1 MELAMSGPDIEA
13 RARVIQ
19 EQNLLVQRLR
29 ESGNDS
35 EANRLQETYHARE
48 MSGLAADVYLSA
60 NHDGAPPVGWTRA
73 TSDPAALRAAGI
85 DMTDEQVKDFLQP
98 PQSGFRAEIY
108 IPDRRVF
115 GEEARPVVVFKG
127 STGQIVDPFAPG
139 GRRESGGEDFL
150 NNGQQGIGMR
160 SDYYDRAMDLATQL
174 NDRVGN
180 NFEIAGHSLGGGMA
194 SAASAVTGARAT
206 TFNAAGLHPDT
217 PARFAKDNGLPTFNP
232 QHTVHTYQTA
242 GEVLN
247 DVQNGMQKLSEEQR
261 RGYGVLANEVGM
273 LLKEPAIQRL
283 VGDKLRE
290 MMPAGAQT
298 SAAQFV
304 EQLATKPGQEA
315 LRNFP
320 VAAGKLELL
329 LDSKMV
335 DKNDK
340 NHGII
345 DRPNVAPPSQVAEL
359 AGPLSH
365 ALHATAYGMRGGRI
379 IGEQVERVGAAGAH
393 VLDKVG
399 DGAEVVLKTEG
410 MAIGQ
415 VVNFGSATL
424 QVSAKAT
431 TTVIAS
437 GRELTGSIEAT
448 LHRAESQARSGGM
461 SALSWITDKVGLDG
475 VSERLAKEAERTR
488 NDGEHRAQGATRHAQ
503 SDADGIRAVGDRSAA
518 SIGHNGQWVAGKLQ
532 NGFATAGAYVDSGYD
547 LAASHVKGISSHAP
561 AVFATVGGVGAGLT
575 TAAVTHVPAGP
586 LPVALH
592 NLSNLAKS
600 ARLIDELSPSFGES
614 AARHGM
620 ADTVIPSLD
629 AELVKQEA
637 QARKLV
643 EQHERIQHP
652 AEKHA
657 GIAAE
662 PSTLVVGINDPAHTE
677 YRMFQ
682 GAQSG
687 VHGIDAAHNRAPDLQ
702 SDQLAGALV
711 AKAKQEGLESIERV
725 VLSEDRTRVFAVDTQ
740 DLSSVHRHLAQV
752 DVVAGREQ
760 PLSVSTEQVAEVNR
774 QQERTAAAPALVA
787 DLGAEQREQ
796 EQQAARR
803 MG

>member
-1 MELAMSGPDIEA
+1 MSGPDTET

-19 EQNLLVQRLR
+19 EQNRLVEQLR
-29 ESGNDS
+29 ESGNDN
-35 EANRLQETYHARE
+35 EADRLQETYHASE
-48 MSGLAADVYLSA
+48 MAGLAADVYLSA
-60 NHDGAPPVGWTRA
+60 KGDGKPPAGWIRA
-73 TSDPAALRAAGI
+73 SADSEALRAAGI
-85 DMTDEQVKDFLQP
+85 NMTDEEVRNHLSP
-98 PQSGFRAEIY
+98 TQSGFRAEIY
-108 IPDRRVF
+108 IPDKRVV
-115 GEEARPVVVFKG
+115 GEGAKPVLVFKG
-127 STGQIVDPFAPG
+127 STGEIIDPSAPG

-160 SDYYDRAMDLATQL
+160 SDYYDRAMTLAVRLQ
-174 NDRVGN
+174 DRVGN

-232 QHTVHTYQTA
+232 QQTVHTYQAA

-247 DVQNGMQKLSEEQR
+247 DVQNGMQKLNDEQR
-261 RGYGVLANEVGM
+261 RGYGVLANEMGM
-273 LLKEPAIQRL
+273 LLKEPVMQKLI
-283 VGDKLRE
+283 GDRLRE

-315 LRNFP
+315 LRNIP
-320 VAAGKLELL
+320 MAAGRLELL

-335 DKNDK
+335 DKSDK
-340 NHGII
+340 GARIV
-345 DRPNVAPPSQVAEL
+345 DRPNVASPSQVAEL

-365 ALHATAYGMRGGRI
+365 ALHATGYGMRGGRL

-393 VLDKVG
+393 VLDKAG
-399 DGAEVVLKTEG
+399 DGAEVVLKTQG

-415 VVNFGSATL
+415 VVSFGTTTM
-424 QVSAKAT
+424 QVSAKAS

-461 SALSWITDKVGLDG
+461 SALSWITDKVGLDR

-488 NDGEHRAQGATRHAQ
+488 NEGERQAQSASRHAQ

-518 SIGHNGQWVAGKLQ
+518 AIGRNGQWVAGKLQ
-532 NGFATAGAYVDSGYD
+532 NGFATAGFYVDSGYD
-547 LAASHVKGISSHAP
+547 LAASHVKGVSSHAP
-561 AVFATVGGVGAGLT
+561 AVLATVGGLGAGIT
-575 TAAVTHVPAGP
+575 TAAATHVPAGP
-586 LPVALH
+586 PPLALH
-592 NLSNLAKS
+592 NLTNLARS
-600 ARLIDELSPSFGES
+600 ARLIDELGPSFAES

-629 AELVKQEA
+629 AELSKQETR
-637 QARKLV
+637 ARALL
-643 EQHERIQHP
+643 EQHARIQHP
-652 AEKHA
+652 TEKHA
-657 GIAAE
+657 AVAAE
-662 PSTLVVGINDPAHTE
+662 PSTLVVGINDPGHRQ
-677 YRMFQ
+677 YHLFQ

-687 VHGIDAAHNRAPDLQ
+687 IHGLDAAHNRVPDLQ
-702 SDQLAGALV
+702 SDQLAGALA
-711 AKAKQEGLESIERV
+711 AKATQEGLERIERV

-740 DLSSVHRHLAQV
+740 DLTSVHRHLAHV
-752 DVVAGREQ
+752 DVVAGRQQ

-774 QQERTAAAPALVA
+774 QQERAAAAPALA
-787 DLGAEQREQ
+787 TDLGAEQREQ
-796 EQQAARR
+796 EQHIARR

>member
-1 MELAMSGPDIEA
+1 MSGPDIEA
-13 RARVIQ
+13 RVRAVQ
-19 EQNLLVQRLR
+19 EQNLLVQQLR
-29 ESGNDS
+29 DSGNDN
-35 EANRLQETYHARE
+35 EADRLQETYHARE

-60 NHDGAPPVGWTRA
+60 KGDGEPPAGWVRA
-73 TSDPAALRAAGI
+73 SADPDALRAAGI
-85 DMTDEQVKDFLQP
+85 NMSDEEIRNHLSPK
-98 PQSGFRAEIY
+98 QSGFRAEIY
-108 IPDRRVF
+108 LPDKQVL
-115 GEEARPVVVFKG
+115 GEDAKPVVVFKG
-127 STGQIVDPFAPG
+127 STGEIIDPSAPR

-160 SDYYDRAMDLATQL
+160 SDYYDRAMTLAVRLQ
-174 NDRVGN
+174 DRVGN

-217 PARFAKDNGLPTFNP
+217 PARFAKESGLPTFNP
-232 QHTVHTYQTA
+232 QQTVHTYQTA

-247 DVQNGMQKLSEEQR
+247 DVQNGMQRLSDEQR
-261 RGYGVLANEVGM
+261 RGYGVLANEMGM
-273 LLKEPAIQRL
+273 LLKEPAMQKL

-329 LDSKMV
+329 LNSKMV
-335 DKNDK
+335 DKNDTD
-340 NHGII
+340 GRII
-345 DRPNVAPPSQVAEL
+345 DRPNVAAPSQVAEL

-365 ALHATAYGMRGGRI
+365 ALHATGYGMRGGRI

-399 DGAEVVLKTEG
+399 DGAEVVLKTQG

-424 QVSAKAT
+424 QIGTKAS

-448 LHRAESQARSGGM
+448 LHRVESQARSGGM
-461 SALSWITDKVGLDG
+461 SALSWITDRVGLDR
-475 VSERLAKEAERTR
+475 VSERLAKDAERTR
-488 NDGEHRAQGATRHAQ
+488 NDGEHRAQSATRHAH

-518 SIGHNGQWVAGKLQ
+518 TIGQNGQWVAGKLQ

-561 AVFATVGGVGAGLT
+561 AVFATVGGVGAGVA
-575 TAAVTHVPAGP
+575 TAAATHVPAGP
-586 LPVALH
+586 PPVALH

-620 ADTVIPSLD
+620 GETVIPSLD
-629 AELVKQEA
+629 SELIKQEA
-637 QARKLV
+637 AARRLV
-643 EQHERIQHP
+643 EQHQRIQHP
-652 AEKHA
+652 DDGRQSSLPAVTT
-657 GIAAE
+657 
-662 PSTLVVGINDPAHTE
+662 TLVVGINDPSHQD
-677 YRMFQ
+677 YRLFQ
-682 GAQSG
+682 GAQAG
-687 VHGIDAAHNRAPDLQ
+687 VHALDAAHNRAPDLQ
-702 SDQLAGALV
+702 SDQLAGAL
-711 AKAKQEGLESIERV
+711 ACKAKQEGLASIEQV
-725 VLSEDRTRVFAVDTQ
+725 VLSTDRTRLFAVDTQ
-740 DLSSVHRHLAQV
+740 DLASVHRHLAQV
-752 DVVAGREQ
+752 DVAEGRQQ

-774 QQERTAAAPALVA
+774 QQERTTAAPQLVA
-787 DLGAEQREQ
+787 DMGIEQRDL
-796 EQQAARR
+796 EQQQTARR

>member
-1 MELAMSGPDIEA
+1 MSGPDIEA
-13 RARVIQ
+13 RARAVQ
-19 EQNLLVQRLR
+19 EQNQLVQQLR
-29 ESGNDS
+29 ESGNDK
-35 EANRLQETYHARE
+35 EADRLQETYHARE

-60 NHDGAPPVGWTRA
+60 QHAGEPPTGWTRA
-73 TSDPAALRAAGI
+73 SSNPAALRAAGI
-85 DMTDEQVKDFLQP
+85 DLPDQELRDLLQP

-108 IPDRRVF
+108 IPDKRIF
-115 GEEARPVVVFKG
+115 GEDAKPVVVYKG
-127 STGQIVDPFAPG
+127 STGEIVDPLSPS

-160 SDYYDRAMDLATQL
+160 SDYYDRAMGLASLL
-174 NDRVGN
+174 NKQVGN

-217 PARFAKDNGLPTFNP
+217 PARFAKENGLPTFNP
-232 QHTVHTYQTA
+232 QQTVHTYQTA

-247 DVQNGMQKLSEEQR
+247 DVQNGMQKLNDEQR
-261 RGYGVLANEVGM
+261 RGYGVLANEMGM
-273 LLKEPAIQRL
+273 LLKEPAMQKL

-304 EQLATKPGQEA
+304 EQLATTPGQEA
-315 LRNFP
+315 LRNIP

-340 NHGII
+340 DGRIV
-345 DRPNVAPPSQVAEL
+345 DRPNMAAPSQVAEL

-365 ALHATAYGMRGGRI
+365 ALHATGYGMRGGRI

-399 DGAEVVLKTEG
+399 DGAETVLKTQG

-415 VVNFGSATL
+415 VVNFGSATM
-424 QVSAKAT
+424 QVSAKAA

-448 LHRAESQARSGGM
+448 AHRVQSRLHSGGA
-461 SALSWITDKVGLDG
+461 SALSWFTDKVGLDS
-475 VSERLAKEAERTR
+475 VSERLAKEAEHARH
-488 NDGEHRAQGATRHAQ
+488 DGEHRAQNATRHAQ
-503 SDADGIRAVGDRSAA
+503 SDADGIRGVGDRTAA
-518 SIGHNGQWVAGKLQ
+518 AIGHNGQWAAGKLQ

-547 LAASHVKGISSHAP
+547 LAASHVKGITSHAP
-561 AVFATVGGVGAGLT
+561 AVFATTGGVAAGLT
-575 TAAVTHVPAGP
+575 TAAATHVPAGP
-586 LPVALH
+586 LPLAIN

-620 ADTVIPSLD
+620 ADTVIPSLNF
-629 AELVKQEA
+629 ELIKQEA
-637 QARKLV
+637 AARQLV
-643 EQHERIQHP
+643 EQHQRIQHP
-652 AEKHA
+652 NDGRQASLN
-657 GIAAE
+657 AE
-662 PSTLVVGINDPAHTE
+662 PASLVVGINDPRNVD
-677 YRMFQ
+677 YKLFK
-682 GAQSG
+682 GAQTG
-687 VHGIDAAHNRAPDLQ
+687 VHALDVAHNITPDLH
-702 SDQLAGALV
+702 SDQLAGAL
-711 AKAKQEGLESIERV
+711 ASKAKQGGLERIEHV
-725 VLSEDRTRVFAVDTQ
+725 VLSTDRTRVFAVDTQ
-740 DLSSVHRHLAQV
+740 DTTSVHRKLAQV
-752 DVVAGREQ
+752 DIAEGRQQ

-774 QQERTAAAPALVA
+774 QQIAQATPDKQQAQ
-787 DLGAEQREQ
+787 DLDAGPRDQ
-796 EQQAARR
+796 EQQAAARR

>member
-1 MELAMSGPDIEA
+1 MSGPDIQ
-13 RARVIQ
+13 ARVRAVQ
-19 EQNLLVQRLR
+19 EQNQLVQQLR
-29 ESGNDS
+29 DSGNDK
-35 EANRLQETYHARE
+35 EADRLQETYHARE

-60 NHDGAPPVGWTRA
+60 QHKEEPPVGWTRA
-73 TSDPAALRAAGI
+73 STDPAALHAAGVN
-85 DMTDEQVKDFLQP
+85 MSASELRELLEP
-98 PQSGFRAEIY
+98 AQSGFRAEIY
-108 IPDRRVF
+108 IPDKRVF
-115 GEEARPVVVFKG
+115 GDDAKPVVVFKG
-127 STGQIVDPFAPG
+127 STGEIVDPLAKG

-160 SDYYDRAMDLATQL
+160 SDYYDRAMGLAARL
-174 NDRVGN
+174 DRATAG

-217 PARFAKDNGLPTFNP
+217 PARFAKENGLPTFNP
-232 QHTVHTYQTA
+232 QQTVHTYQTA

-247 DVQNGMQKLSEEQR
+247 DVQNGMQKLNDEQR
-261 RGYGVLANEVGM
+261 RGYGVLANEMGM
-273 LLKEPAIQRL
+273 LLKEPAMQKL

-304 EQLATKPGQEA
+304 EQLATTPGQEA
-315 LRNFP
+315 LRNIP

-340 NHGII
+340 DGRIV
-345 DRPNVAPPSQVAEL
+345 DRPNVAAPSQVAEL

-365 ALHATAYGMRGGRI
+365 ALHATGYGMRGGRI
-379 IGEQVERVGAAGAH
+379 VGEQVERAGAAGAH

-399 DGAEVVLKTEG
+399 DGAETVLKTQG

-415 VVNFGSATL
+415 VVNFGSTTM
-424 QVSAKAT
+424 QVSTRASA
-431 TTVIAS
+431 TVIAS

-448 LHRAESQARSGGM
+448 LHRAESQARSGGI
-461 SALSWITDKVGLDG
+461 SALSWITDKVGLDS

-488 NDGEHRAQGATRHAQ
+488 NDGEHRAQNATRHAQ
-503 SDADGIRAVGDRSAA
+503 SDADGIRGVGDRTAA
-518 SIGHNGQWVAGKLQ
+518 AIGHNGQWVAGKLQ

-547 LAASHVKGISSHAP
+547 LAASHVKGITSHAP

-575 TAAVTHVPAGP
+575 TAAATHVPAGP
-586 LPVALH
+586 MPLAIN

-600 ARLIDELSPSFGES
+600 ARLIGELSPSFGES

-620 ADTVIPSLD
+620 GDTVIPSLD
-629 AELVKQEA
+629 FELIKQEA
-637 QARKLV
+637 AARQLV
-643 EQHERIQHP
+643 EQHQRIQHP
-652 AEKHA
+652 SDGRQASLN
-657 GIAAE
+657 AE
-662 PSTLVVGINDPAHTE
+662 PTSLVVGINDPRNADYTL
-677 YRMFQ
+677 FK
-682 GAQSG
+682 GAQTG
-687 VHGIDAAHNRAPDLQ
+687 VHALDVAHNRTPDLH
-702 SDQLAGALV
+702 SDQLAGAL
-711 AKAKQEGLESIERV
+711 ASKAKQGGLASIEHV
-725 VLSEDRTRVFAVDTQ
+725 VLSTDRTCVFAVDTQ
-740 DLSSVHRHLAQV
+740 DTTSVHRKLAQV
-752 DVVAGREQ
+752 DIAEGRQQ

-774 QQERTAAAPALVA
+774 QQVA
-787 DLGAEQREQ
+787 QATPDKQLAQDLGAGQRDQ
-796 EQQAARR
+796 EQQAAARR